1 MHYKLPL
8 HSRNNL
14 SLINLCRARC
24 RNAGLLAA
32 LLWTAAAFAE
42 PPSELALTLDQNLRG
57 LKQETLLLNRDLLNI
72 EQALLYP
79 DQSRTTLYVGVKV
92 GGFMLEEI
100 SVRINENEPVTH
112 RYTDSEARAF
122 HKDGW
127 HRLLRMRLEPGT
139 YRLQADF
146 SGRFYDAKPGA
157 PPIYGRLETVIEKG
171 LSELDFLLPVAR
183 NTRLDRPALS
193 EISRLD
199 SRKVRPS
206 RNVWLPEPERYD
218 SALIADRLGGID
230 DPRYRA
236 ALFLKHDSRFLSAL
250 TELLDI
256 EQGVTD
262 PATLPAELQWLMADC
277 YLAFGMPEQARRVYQ
292 RITSAD
298 PLTQARARLRLAEF
312 EYQRGYFSEAMKTL
326 QQLRERLPEP
336 LLDDWRVLAVN
347 TLLAQN
353 RYNEAIE
360 LLTLAGNLD
369 DLPPR
374 LRYNL
379 AVALIKDGRE
389 TEGRRQLNLVG
400 TIDVIDQDTLALRD
414 KANLTLGY
422 QYLQAQQGQNAK
434 AMFGRIRTQGPFS
447 NRALLGLGWAEMAPV
462 AKIQVAQEA
471 EGKNTDDSL
480 GTLLRPGY
488 VDPKARNRLN
498 VQTRKDSALSQA
510 EQDAMLAA
518 LIPWI
523 ELIGRD
529 GMDPAVQ
536 EGLLALPWTLDRLAA
551 YEQSLKYY
559 LDAIATLETARKRM
573 DEAMRSIKGRRMVNT
588 LVQRDADSEKGWTW
602 SVRELPDAPET
613 YFLQSLLAE
622 HRFQE
627 ALKNFRD
634 AQLLTRQLDAW
645 RERLDSIESDGPVI
659 ESAAVQRQL
668 ERTRLSW
675 VAPWAGTVI
684 WLSYATELG
693 PPGAYDAPLAPG
705 PAVPLDL
712 QTLDPPEAFAGTLEQ
727 LRPLRERIAALRPLT
742 AEAAAAQGKLLETVS
757 IKELEGQ
764 KKQIERY
771 LTEARFAVARIY
783 DRQSKGGR

>member
-1 MHYKLPL
+1 MRFLNHHK
-8 HSRNNL
+8 
-14 SLINLCRARC
+14 ARI

-32 LLWTAAAFAE
+32 LLWAAAALGE
-42 PPSELALTLDQNLRG
+42 PPSELALTLDQDLRA
-57 LKQETLLLNRDLLNI
+57 LKQETLQLNRELFNI

-100 SVRINENEPVTH
+100 SVRINENEPLVY
-112 RYTDSEARAF
+112 RYTDSESRAF
-122 HKDGW
+122 LKDGW
-127 HRLLRMRLEPGT
+127 HRLLRLRLEPGA

-146 SGRFYDAKPGA
+146 RGRFYDAKPKDA
-157 PPIYGRLETVIEKG
+157 PVHGRLETLIEKG
-171 LSELDFLLPVAR
+171 LSELDFLLPIAR

-218 SALIADRLGGID
+218 SALTAGSLGGLN

-236 ALFLKHDSRFLSAL
+236 ALFLKNDSRYLSAL

-256 EQGVTD
+256 EQGASD
-262 PATLPAELQWLMADC
+262 PAALPAEFQWLMADC
-277 YLAFGMPEQARRVYQ
+277 YLAFGMEQQARRVYQ
-292 RITSAD
+292 RVKS
-298 PLTQARARLRLAEF
+298 PEPVMQARARLRLAEF
-312 EYQRGYFSEAMKTL
+312 EYQRGYFSDAMRTL
-326 QQLRERLPEP
+326 QQVRERLPEP
-336 LLDDWRVLAVN
+336 LLDDWRALVVN

-353 RYNEAIE
+353 RYNEAAE
-360 LLTLAGNLD
+360 VLTASGKLD

-379 AVALIKDGRE
+379 AVAMIKDGRE

-400 TIDVIDQDTLALRD
+400 TIDVTDQDTLALRD

-422 QYLQAQQGQNAK
+422 QYLQAQQGPNAK
-434 AMFGRIRTQGPFS
+434 SVFGRIRTQGPFS
-447 NRALLGLGWAEMAPV
+447 NRALLGLGWAELAPV
-462 AKIQVAQEA
+462 AKIQLPQEA

-488 VDPKARNRLN
+488 VDPKARSRLN
-498 VQTRKDSALSQA
+498 VQTRKDSALSLA
-510 EQDAMLAA
+510 EQEAMLAA
-518 LIPWI
+518 LIPWA
-523 ELIGRD
+523 ELIRRD

-536 EGLLALPWTLDRLAA
+536 EGRLALPWTLDRLAA

-573 DEAMRSIKGRRMVNT
+573 DEAMKSIKGRRMVET
-588 LVQRDADSEKGWTW
+588 LVMRDADSEKGWTW
-602 SVRELPDAPET
+602 RVRDLPDAPET

-627 ALKNFRD
+627 SLKNYRD
-634 AQLLTRQLDAW
+634 ARLLTRNLDAW
-645 RERLDSIESDGPVI
+645 RERLDALERAGPVI
-659 ESAAVQRQL
+659 ERAAVQRQL
-668 ERTRLSW
+668 ERTRQNWQPS
-675 VAPWAGTVI
+675 WAGTVM
-684 WLSYATELG
+684 WLRYATELG
-693 PPGAYDAPLAPG
+693 SPGAYDAPLGAAPAG
-705 PAVPLDL
+705 PLEL
-712 QTLDPPEAFAGTLEQ
+712 QTLDPPAAFEGTLEQ
-727 LRPLRERIAALRPLT
+727 LRPLRERIAALRPRI
-742 AEAAAAQGKLLETVS
+742 AGNSNAQSKLLETTS
-757 IKELEGQ
+757 TKELEGQ

-783 DRQSKGGR
+783 DRQSKGRQ